1 MRIVLIRWLVC
12 TGHPPSDRDKKN
24 TNLSVFLIIRVVD
37 RKAQG
42 I

>member
-1 MRIVLIRWLVC
+1 MRIVLIRWLAC
-12 TGHPPSDRDKKN
+12 TGHPLSDKH